1 MPVKRASTLNTM
13 LRYLL
18 KNTQQLLI
26 YRPDG
31 MKQESPQRTPRNSA
45 EEPVKL
51 LSDLVD
57 HILFIVREQACQEDS
72 QPKNSNSVQKSNIK
86 CLETCAI

>member
-1 MPVKRASTLNTM
+1 
-13 LRYLL
+13 
-18 KNTQQLLI
+18 
-26 YRPDG
+26 

-57 HILFIVREQACQEDS
+57 HILFIVREQACQEDMYS
-72 QPKNSNSVQKSNIK
+72 TEI
-86 CLETCAI
+86 